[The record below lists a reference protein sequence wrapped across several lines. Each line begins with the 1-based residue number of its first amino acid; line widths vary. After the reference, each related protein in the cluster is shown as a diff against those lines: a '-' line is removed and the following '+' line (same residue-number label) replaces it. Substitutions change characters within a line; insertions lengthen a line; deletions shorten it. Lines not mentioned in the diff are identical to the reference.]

1 MKLHNILYAIGFL
14 CLIIGV
20 LGIDGWMYN
29 ETSLAAPVLLIVSA
43 MVLWYFGMKED
54 GRIRKHN

>member
-1 MKLHNILYAIGFL
+1 MKLHNILYLAGFL

-29 ETSLAAPVLLIVSA
+29 GTSLIIPVLLILA
-43 MVLWYFGMKED
+43 AGALWHTALKED